1 MQKFQQ
7 EQKKAGQEEQFRQ
20 VGLLCPTCGNEN
32 EQEAK
37 YCSECGESLQPAG
50 QCPKCGASILPG
62 ADICEVCGEWLLE
75 GQCKFCYAPLEE
87 GAKFCGEC
95 GNPVDGVVCFQCGML
110 SIFDFCKHC
119 GIPLT
124 PQAHQMIK
132 ALHESEEFQ
141 SLLREVSSTP
151 PTPGPAP
158 ADEELQFLEQWRQFK
173 AQWSKGR
180 QKRQGFNLGDVKE
193 IVERVQDI
201 EPAQE
206 AKPPASAMEKLQQRH
221 FKTNQEARRFF
232 GALKVLL
239 PTIVKTRVPLGWR
252 CVAYD
257 CFHPEGPQACADPSK
272 GGVWIF
278 EDKEEVQIKEVQI

>member
-1 MQKFQQ
+1 MQEFQQ
-7 EQKKAGQEEQFRQ
+7 EQKKAGQEEQVRQ
-20 VGLLCPTCGNEN
+20 VGLLCPACGVEN
-32 EQEAK
+32 DQEAK

-87 GAKFCGEC
+87 GAKFCSEC
-95 GNPVDGVVCFQCGML
+95 GNPVDGVACPQCGKL

-132 ALHESEEFQ
+132 ALQESEEFQ
-141 SLLREVSSTP
+141 SLLREVGSTP
-151 PTPGPAP
+151 PTARSAP
-158 ADEELQFLEQWRQFK
+158 TDEELQVLEQWRQLK

-180 QKRQGFNLGDVKE
+180 QERQGFKLGDVKE
-193 IVERVQDI
+193 IVERAQDV

-206 AKPPASAMEKLQQRH
+206 VKPPASAMEKLQQRH

-239 PTIVKTRVPLGWR
+239 PTIVRRPVGWR
-252 CVAYD
+252 CVAFD
-257 CFHPEGPQACADPSK
+257 CFHPDGPQGCADPSK
-272 GGVWIF
+272 GGEWIF
-278 EDKEEVQIKEVQI
+278 EVESKIQEVQI